1 MPSVLHC
8 PDKYMTSNPLTS
20 ASRTVRAFAKINL
33 TLDIFSL
40 RADGYHS
47 MASVMQVIS
56 LHDTLTLT
64 RREEPGIGFNCDAP
78 AAAEI
83 PADATN
89 LVYRAAQSALT
100 AAEAAGNRIE
110 GGVALHLIKRIPA
123 QAGLG
128 GGSSDAAA
136 TLVGVNAL
144 LNLDLP
150 AATLHICAAALGSD
164 VPFFLMGGT
173 ATARGR
179 GENLTALPDAPPFH
193 LVIVKPEESV
203 STGWAYGQL
212 DAIPERASHR
222 ATGRL
227 EQALREDDHDRLLA
241 FQSNDFELPVFNH
254 FPRLAWLHD
263 ELMMAG
269 ALTAHLCGSGAALY
283 GIAPDAVTAQ
293 KVADRLQGRYPYVS
307 TARSLTRA
315 ESDPL
320 EGNPL

>member
-1 MPSVLHC
+1 MTANPFSPS
-8 PDKYMTSNPLTS
+8 
-20 ASRTVRAFAKINL
+20 SRTVRAFAKINL
-33 TLDIFSL
+33 TLDVFSK

-64 RREEPGIGFNCDAP
+64 RQEEPGLRFTCDAP
-78 AAAEI
+78 EGAEI

-89 LVYRAAQSALT
+89 LVYRAAQSVLT
-100 AAEAAGNRIE
+100 AAEAAGHSIE
-110 GGVALHLIKRIPA
+110 GGVGLHLVKRIPA

-136 TLVGVNAL
+136 TLLGMNAL
-144 LNLDLP
+144 LGLDLP
-150 AATLHICAAALGSD
+150 VSTLHACAAALGSD
-164 VPFFLMGGT
+164 VPFFLVGGT

-179 GENLTALPDAPPFH
+179 GENLTALPDAPPCW
-193 LVIVKPEESV
+193 LVVVKPEESV
-203 STGWAYGQL
+203 STAWAYSQL

-227 EQALREDDHDRLLA
+227 EQALRADDRDRLLA
-241 FQSNDFELPVFNH
+241 FQCNDFELPVFTH

-283 GIAPDAVTAQ
+283 GVAPDAVAAQ
-293 KVADRLQGRYPYVS
+293 RTADRLQGRYPYVS
-307 TARSLTRA
+307 IARSLNRA

-320 EGNPL
+320 EGKPL

>member
-1 MPSVLHC
+1 MNVNPFTPS
-8 PDKYMTSNPLTS
+8 
-20 ASRTVRAFAKINL
+20 SRTVRAFAKINL
-33 TLDIFSL
+33 TLDVFSK
-40 RADGYHS
+40 RADGFHS

-64 RREEPGIGFNCDAP
+64 RRPEPGLGFTCDAP

-100 AAEAAGNRIE
+100 AAGANGGSIE
-110 GGVALHLIKRIPA
+110 GGVDLHLVKRIPA

-136 TLVGVNAL
+136 TLLGINAL
-144 LNLDLP
+144 LGLALP
-150 AATLHICAAALGSD
+150 ASTLHDCAAALGSD
-164 VPFFLMGGT
+164 VPFFLIGGT
-173 ATARGR
+173 AIARGR
-179 GENLTALPDAPPFH
+179 GENLTALPDAPPCH
-193 LVIVKPEESV
+193 LVVVKPEESV

-212 DAIPERASHR
+212 DAIQERASHR

-227 EQALREDDHDRLLA
+227 EQALRDDDQDRVLA
-241 FQSNDFELPVFNH
+241 FQSNDFELPVFAH

-283 GIAPDAVTAQ
+283 GIAPDAATAQ

-320 EGNPL
+320 EGNPS

>member
-1 MPSVLHC
+1 MTGTPFSPS
-8 PDKYMTSNPLTS
+8 
-20 ASRTVRAFAKINL
+20 SRTVRAFAKINL
-33 TLDIFSL
+33 TLDVFSK

-47 MASVMQVIS
+47 MASVMQAIS

-64 RREEPGIGFNCDAP
+64 RREEPGIGFTCDAP
-78 AAAEI
+78 VGAEI

-100 AAEAAGNRIE
+100 TAEAAGHRIE
-110 GGVALHLIKRIPA
+110 GGVDLHLLKRIPA

-136 TLVGVNAL
+136 ALLGINAL
-144 LNLDLP
+144 LNLALSP
-150 AATLHICAAALGSD
+150 AALHTCAAALGSD
-164 VPFFLMGGT
+164 VPFFLIGGT
-173 ATARGR
+173 AVARGR
-179 GENLTALPDAPPFH
+179 GENLTALPDAPPCW
-193 LVIVKPEESV
+193 LVVVKPEESV

-227 EQALREDDHDRLLA
+227 EQALRADDRDRLLA
-241 FQSNDFELPVFNH
+241 FQSNDFEQPVFAH
-254 FPRLAWLHD
+254 FPRIAWLHD

-269 ALTAHLCGSGAALY
+269 ALTAHLCGSGSALY
-283 GIAPDAVTAQ
+283 GIAPDGATAQ
-293 KVADRLQGRYPYVS
+293 RVAERLQGRYPYV
-307 TARSLTRA
+307 AVVRSLTRA

-320 EGNPL
+320 EGNPI

>member
-1 MPSVLHC
+1 MNVTRFSPS
-8 PDKYMTSNPLTS
+8 
-20 ASRTVRAFAKINL
+20 SRTVRAFAKINL
-33 TLDIFSL
+33 TLDVFSK

-64 RREEPGIGFNCDAP
+64 RREQPGIGFTCDAP

-100 AAEAAGNRIE
+100 ATEANGQSME
-110 GGVALHLIKRIPA
+110 GGVDLHLIKRIPA

-136 TLVGVNAL
+136 TLLGMNAL
-144 LNLDLP
+144 LNLELP
-150 AATLHICAAALGSD
+150 GATLHDCAAALGSD

-179 GENLTALPDAPPFH
+179 GENLNALPDAPPCW
-193 LVIVKPEESV
+193 LVVVKPEESV
-203 STGWAYGQL
+203 STGWAYDQL

-227 EQALREDDHDRLLA
+227 EQALKADDRDRLLA
-241 FQSNDFELPVFNH
+241 FQSNDFELPVFTH

-283 GIAPDAVTAQ
+283 GVVPDAAVAQ
-293 KVADRLQGRYPYVS
+293 KVATRLEGRYPYVAV
-307 TARSLTRA
+307 ARSLNRA

-320 EGNPL
+320 EGKFL

>member
-1 MPSVLHC
+1 
-8 PDKYMTSNPLTS
+8 MTDHPFLP
-20 ASRTVRAFAKINL
+20 ASRTVCAFAKINL
-33 TLDIFSL
+33 TLDVFSK

-47 MASVMQVIS
+47 MASVMQAIS

-64 RREEPGIGFNCDAP
+64 RREESGIGFTCDAP
-78 AAAEI
+78 DDAQI

-89 LVYRAAQSALT
+89 LVYRAAEATLK
-100 AAEAAGNRIE
+100 AAETAGHHIE
-110 GGVALHLIKRIPA
+110 GGVDLHLVKRVPA

-128 GGSSDAAA
+128 GGSSDAAS
-136 TLVGVNAL
+136 TLLGMNAL
-144 LNLDLP
+144 LEFDLSHTILH
-150 AATLHICAAALGSD
+150 ACATVLGSD
-164 VPFFLMGGT
+164 VPFFLLGGT
-173 ATARGR
+173 AAARGR
-179 GENLTALPDAPPFH
+179 GENLKALPDAPPWH
-193 LVIVKPEESV
+193 LVVVKPEESV
-203 STGWAYGQL
+203 STAWAYNQL
-212 DAIPERASHR
+212 DAIPDRASHR

-227 EQALREDDHDRLLA
+227 EQALQKDDRDRLLA
-241 FQSNDFELPVFNH
+241 FQSNDFELPVFAH

-283 GIAPDAVTAQ
+283 GIAPDAAAAQ
-293 KVADRLQGRYPYVS
+293 RVADRLRGRYPYVA

>member
-1 MPSVLHC
+1 
-8 PDKYMTSNPLTS
+8 MTLNPLEAT
-20 ASRTVRAFAKINL
+20 ACTVRAFAKINL
-33 TLDIFSL
+33 TLDVFSK
-40 RADGYHS
+40 RADGYHGL
-47 MASVMQVIS
+47 ASVMQAIS

-64 RREEPGIGFNCDAP
+64 RREAGGIGFTCDAP
-78 AAAEI
+78 AVAEI

-89 LVYRAAQSALT
+89 LVYRAAQAVLAT
-100 AAEAAGNRIE
+100 AEAAGLQVE
-110 GGVALHLIKRIPA
+110 DGVDLHLVKQIPA

-136 TLVGVNAL
+136 ALLGMNAL
-144 LNLDLP
+144 LKLDLP
-150 AATLHICAAALGSD
+150 PAVLHECAASLGSD

-179 GENLTALPDAPPFH
+179 GENLTALPDAPPLH
-193 LVIVKPEESV
+193 LVVVKPEESV
-203 STGWAYGQL
+203 STGWAYGRL

-227 EQALREDDHDRLLA
+227 EQALKAEDRERLLA
-241 FQSNDFELPVFNH
+241 FQSNDFELPVFTH

-283 GIAPDAVTAQ
+283 GVAADAASAQ
-293 KVADRLQGRYPYVS
+293 RIVERLQGRYPFVA

>member
-1 MPSVLHC
+1 MTGTPFSPS
-8 PDKYMTSNPLTS
+8 
-20 ASRTVRAFAKINL
+20 SRTVRAFAKINL
-33 TLDIFSL
+33 TLDVFSK

-64 RREEPGIGFNCDAP
+64 RRQEPGLGFTCDAP
-78 AAAEI
+78 AGAEI

-89 LVYRAAQSALT
+89 LVYRAARSALK
-100 AAEAAGNRIE
+100 AAEETGHRIE
-110 GGVALHLIKRIPA
+110 GGVNLHLIKRIPA

-136 TLVGVNAL
+136 TLLGMNAL
-144 LNLDLP
+144 LALALP
-150 AATLHICAAALGSD
+150 ASTLHACAAALGSD

-179 GENLTALPDAPPFH
+179 GENLTALPDAPSCS
-193 LVIVKPEESV
+193 LIVVKPEESV
-203 STGWAYGQL
+203 STGWAYDQL

-227 EQALREDDHDRLLA
+227 EQALRADDRDRLLA
-241 FQSNDFELPVFNH
+241 FQSNDFEQPVFAH

-283 GIAPDAVTAQ
+283 GIARDTVSAQ
-293 KVADRLQGRYPYVS
+293 RVAERLQGRYPYVAV
-307 TARSLTRA
+307 ARSLTRA

-320 EGNPL
+320 EGNPS

>member
-1 MPSVLHC
+1 MTDTPFSPS
-8 PDKYMTSNPLTS
+8 
-20 ASRTVRAFAKINL
+20 SRTVRAFAKINL
-33 TLDIFSL
+33 TLDVFSK

-47 MASVMQVIS
+47 LASVMQAIS
-56 LHDTLTLT
+56 LHDTLILT
-64 RREEPGIGFNCDAP
+64 RREEPGLGFTCDAP

-89 LVYRAAQSALT
+89 LVYRAAQAVLT
-100 AAEAAGNRIE
+100 AAEEAGHRLG
-110 GGVALHLIKRIPA
+110 GGVALHLVKRIPA

-136 TLVGVNAL
+136 TLLGTDAL
-144 LNLDLP
+144 LNLGLSRSALHDC
-150 AATLHICAAALGSD
+150 ATALGSD

-179 GENLTALPDAPPFH
+179 GENLTALPDAPPCW
-193 LVIVKPEESV
+193 LVVVKPEESV
-203 STGWAYGQL
+203 STGWAYSQL

-222 ATGRL
+222 ATGRW
-227 EQALREDDHDRLLA
+227 EQALRGEDHDRLLA
-241 FQSNDFELPVFNH
+241 FQSNDFEQPVFTH

-269 ALTAHLCGSGAALY
+269 ALAAHLCGSGSALY
-283 GIAPDAVTAQ
+283 GIVPDAATAQ
-293 KVADRLQGRYPYVS
+293 RVADRLQGRYPYVS
-307 TARSLTRA
+307 IARTLTRA

-320 EGNPL
+320 EGNRS